1 MSANIPAAVHVT
13 VIVVSVDS
21 TADVE
26 LTILYPVAQV
36 YTATAPI
43 GTVPAVTGTGWAVIV
58 A

>member
-1 MSANIPAAVHVT
+1 MSVNIPTAVHAT
-13 VIVVSVDS
+13 VIVVSVE
-21 TADVE
+21 VRGE
-26 LTILYPVAQV
+26 VGLTILYPVLQV